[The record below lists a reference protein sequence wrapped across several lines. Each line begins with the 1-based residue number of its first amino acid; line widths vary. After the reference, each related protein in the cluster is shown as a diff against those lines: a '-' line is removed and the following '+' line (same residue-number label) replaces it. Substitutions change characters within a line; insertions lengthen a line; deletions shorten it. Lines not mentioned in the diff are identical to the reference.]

1 MKLTFEEKK
10 LLYTYGCADLELT
23 RKRLYGVAG
32 LTVDPNQNKMVYDFC
47 RKLEDETLADWYD
60 QMFYF
65 VRAEMECYTNMLL
78 LMQDIEDGTSSVF
91 TLNPA
96 LQKQLDT
103 LASQHPEVC
112 QRKAR
117 GETGGVTYQVR
128 GAALAIQPVRV
139 S

>member
-1 MKLTFEEKK
+1 MTMF
-10 LLYTYGCADLELT
+10 
-23 RKRLYGVAG
+23 
-32 LTVDPNQNKMVYDFC
+32 
-47 RKLEDETLADWYD
+47 KLETMIYAS
-60 QMFYF
+60 
-65 VRAEMECYTNMLL
+65 
-78 LMQDIEDGTSSVF
+78 EDGTSSVF

-128 GAALAIQPVRV
+128 SDLVEIKPK
-139 S
+139 